1 MSIIAIIPFLVQNIF
16 RFPHDVSRIMGGSS
30 LLIMVGVAL
39 DTLIHID
46 AYLKTQG
53 FSYRNKKNYAF
64 LQKI

>member
-1 MSIIAIIPFLVQNIF
+1 MQNIF

>member
-1 MSIIAIIPFLVQNIF
+1 MIAIIPFLVQNIF
-16 RFPHDVSRIMGGSS
+16 RFPYDVSRIMGSSS

-39 DTLIHID
+39 DTLIQID

-53 FSYRNKKNYAF
+53 LSRGSGKKYAF